1 MKDTNKKI
9 IITILLLVILA
20 ILIFIFSIVFKKE
33 NVITNFEKQN
43 ISENKSDKIIVV
55 DFPKP
60 NEKISSPIKIIGK
73 ARGNWFFEASFPV
86 FVVDSDGKIIGQ
98 SIAHAN
104 GEWMTTEFVPFEAE
118 VSYILEPNIYSKKG
132 GLILK
137 KDNPS
142 GLPENDDALEFPIE
156 FQ

>member
-86 FVVDSDGKIIGQ
+86 FVVDWDGKIIGQ

-132 GLILK
+132 SLILK